1 MSGPPKTPTHLR
13 LVKGNPSK
21 RAINKNEPKP
31 PSGVPPTPKYFDK
44 QGKYWF
50 KRMAEELDA
59 LGVMSQLDGRALEL
73 LVEAYIEYRHH
84 CDTLDREGYTYAVY
98 SESDGDERK
107 EREIRM
113 IKPHPAAMMKADAW
127 KRIRAML
134 SEFGMTPA
142 SRYKVEIKAPAGE
155 DPFAEFLKARD

>member
-13 LVKGNPSK
+13 LVRGNPSK

-31 PSGVPPTPKYFDK
+31 PSGVPPTPKHFDK

-73 LVEAYIEYRHH
+73 LVEAYTEYRHH

-98 SESDGDERK
+98 SEDDGDERK
-107 EREIRM
+107 DREIRM

-134 SEFGMTPA
+134 AEFGMTPA
-142 SRYKVEIKAPAGE
+142 SRSKVNATAPDAA
-155 DPFAEFLKARD
+155 DPLADFLKARD

>member
-13 LVKGNPSK
+13 LVRGNPSK

-31 PSGVPPTPKYFDK
+31 PTGVPPTPKHFDK

-73 LVEAYIEYRHH
+73 LVEAYTEYRHH

-98 SESDGDERK
+98 SEDDGDERK

-113 IKPHPAAMMKADAW
+113 IKPHPAAMMKADVW

-134 SEFGMTPA
+134 AEFGMTPA
-142 SRYKVEIKAPAGE
+142 SRSKVNATVPDAD
-155 DPFAEFLKARD
+155 DPLTDFLKARD

>member
-1 MSGPPKTPTHLR
+1 MSGPPKTPAHLR
-13 LVKGNPSK
+13 LVRGNPSK

-31 PSGVPPTPKYFDK
+31 PSGVPPTPKHFDK

-73 LVEAYIEYRHH
+73 LVEAYTEYRHH

-98 SESDGDERK
+98 SEDDGDERK
-107 EREIRM
+107 DREIRM

-134 SEFGMTPA
+134 AEFGMTPA
-142 SRYKVEIKAPAGE
+142 SRSKVNATAPDAV
-155 DPFAEFLKARD
+155 DPLADFLKARD